1 MSRACNVET
10 WRYRTSV
17 ACNISLTPVCF
28 NGLRKARL
36 GEGRAIAARWKR
48 SIKETRSMQARKLFA
63 IALPLLIGSASAFSP
78 ALLRAAD
85 QEPTAAAEQNAP
97 QAQEKRHHDP
107 AAYAQKRLERLKSKL
122 RITAEQESQWSA
134 FSNTVMQQMEQLKTA
149 HRGMKEMPAKAP
161 ERIDRQVEMMKQ
173 RVASFETVAQAAK
186 TLYAALTPDQQQ
198 IADQRLLSF
207 HHHHAG

>member
-1 MSRACNVET
+1 MKRRAGNT
-10 WRYRTSV
+10 
-17 ACNISLTPVCF
+17 
-28 NGLRKARL
+28 
-36 GEGRAIAARWKR
+36 
-48 SIKETRSMQARKLFA
+48 IKEILSMQARKLFA

-85 QEPTAAAEQNAP
+85 QEPTAAAEQTAP
-97 QAQEKRHHDP
+97 QTQEKRHHDR
-107 AAYAQKRLERLKSKL
+107 AAYAQKRLERLKAKL
-122 RITAEQESQWSA
+122 RITPEQESQWSA

-198 IADQRLLSF
+198 IADQRLLNF